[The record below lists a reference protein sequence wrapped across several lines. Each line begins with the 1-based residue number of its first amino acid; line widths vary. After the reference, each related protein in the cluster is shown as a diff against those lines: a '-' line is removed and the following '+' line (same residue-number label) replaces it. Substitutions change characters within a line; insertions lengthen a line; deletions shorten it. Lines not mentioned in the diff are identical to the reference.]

1 MKKCIITAYI
11 PMVLFFMPN
20 YLEGQSNYALMGTD
34 FSFKS
39 ITRNEFRDIS
49 VDGSKILALSFTPKV
64 LIKLKKSFWIGACF
78 NYVQVK
84 ETIKDSFLIP
94 VRRGYGVILRKE
106 YLISKRRN
114 VFLYLEGRFLMN
126 NFSPQ
131 SKKNTD
137 ALYNAQPIYPRLSF
151 SYTFSKKL
159 YGGLYFNL
167 GVEQSYFPKT
177 NKLFISPDGFCAL
190 EYKFGKA
197 P

>member
-1 MKKCIITAYI
+1 MKIHLLLLHILI
-11 PMVLFFMPN
+11 VLFLTPN
-20 YLEGQSNYALMGTD
+20 YLEGQSNYALIGTD
-34 FSFKS
+34 FAIKS

-49 VDGSKILALSFTPKV
+49 IDGSKILILSFTPKV

-106 YLISKRRN
+106 YLVSKRRN

-137 ALYNAQPIYPRLSF
+137 ALYNAQPIYPKLSI

-167 GVEQSYFPKT
+167 GIEQSYFPKT
-177 NKLFISPDGFCAL
+177 NKLFIRPDVFCAL